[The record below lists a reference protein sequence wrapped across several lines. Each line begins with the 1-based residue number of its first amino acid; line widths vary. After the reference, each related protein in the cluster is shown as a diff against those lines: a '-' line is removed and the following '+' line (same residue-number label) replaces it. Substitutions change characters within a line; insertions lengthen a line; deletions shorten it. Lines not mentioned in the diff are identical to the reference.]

1 MSKEMCA
8 GKSIQIV
15 INSTFENKLI
25 QILKKNGLTGYTQL
39 SARGDGESGVQ
50 DGHSEGESNVM
61 FIVLASENAAN
72 TLIAELNQYRKMGY
86 HIFVYTHN
94 AEILNSD
101 KIELCK

>member
-1 MSKEMCA
+1 MCT

-61 FIVLASENAAN
+61 FIVLASDNAAA
-72 TLIAELNQYRKMGY
+72 TLIEELNKYRNMGY
-86 HIFVYTHN
+86 HIFVYTHI
-94 AEILNSD
+94 AEVLNSD
-101 KIELCK
+101 KIQICK